1 MGIFPLNAAANAF
14 GLLPIGLQLPRGV
27 DPHDEVLTCATEIRK
42 SLERLK
48 DPRVIEDMAAD
59 SAGRRAQSAWNRTS
73 QSPSKEGCLVMNITR
88 R

>member
-14 GLLPIGLQLPRGV
+14 GLLPVGLQLPRRV

-42 SLERLK
+42 SLEQLK
-48 DPRVIEDMAAD
+48 DPRVIDDMAAD
-59 SAGRRAQSAWNRTS
+59 YARGHAQSAWNRKG
-73 QSPSKEGCLVMNITR
+73 QAPSKEGCLVMNITR